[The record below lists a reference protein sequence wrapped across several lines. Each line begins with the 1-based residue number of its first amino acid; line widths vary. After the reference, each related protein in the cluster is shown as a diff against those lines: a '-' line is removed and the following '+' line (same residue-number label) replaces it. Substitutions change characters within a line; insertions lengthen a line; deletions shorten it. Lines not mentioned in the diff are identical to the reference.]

1 MTPVKG
7 FSTLTTAH
15 LLVPLVSAPNP
26 LFIPPTKAVLPHVVR
41 LSSRSGGLSH
51 SVLSI
56 PQRRQA
62 GGKAH
67 EAGIRLRPRRERRSR
82 LQEGHWS
89 ILACVTVMCESP
101 TDIPHAP
108 QERHCLEPEKILD
121 TYPTPPILTT
131 ASSPMRRSSPTG
143 PSLLP
148 RTGATPFVLT
158 SLGATIISQS
168 SRKSCRGQDC
178 GRRLRCF
185 SRLK

>member
-1 MTPVKG
+1 M
-7 FSTLTTAH
+7 
-15 LLVPLVSAPNP
+15 
-26 LFIPPTKAVLPHVVR
+26 I
-41 LSSRSGGLSH
+41 
-51 SVLSI
+51 
-56 PQRRQA
+56 
-62 GGKAH
+62 
-67 EAGIRLRPRRERRSR
+67 IR
-82 LQEGHWS
+82 S

-168 SRKSCRGQDC
+168 DYSKAAGNRAEVKTVGEGSDVSQGSNEGTKG
-178 GRRLRCF
+178 GRTEEEASWTRERCPWYVEIAHEP
-185 SRLK
+185 